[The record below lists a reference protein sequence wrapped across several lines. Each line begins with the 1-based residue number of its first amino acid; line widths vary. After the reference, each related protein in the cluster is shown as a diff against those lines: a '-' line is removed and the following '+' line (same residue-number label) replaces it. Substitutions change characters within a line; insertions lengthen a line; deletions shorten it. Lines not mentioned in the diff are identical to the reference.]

1 SSGAAGR
8 SAGRSA
14 RPAPKPTVKPRPSKS
29 APPPPSSSESA
40 RLPDAP
46 KPRPVVRAVPANA
59 KPHIVALIDFNA
71 AQEVADK
78 FKTDQSVVMD
88 LRMVDG
94 KLARRLLDFSSGV
107 CYSLGGGME
116 KVGSK
121 VYLLVP

>member
-1 SSGAAGR
+1 M
-8 SAGRSA
+8 
-14 RPAPKPTVKPRPSKS
+14 P
-29 APPPPSSSESA
+29 E
-40 RLPDAP
+40 AP

-59 KPHIVALIDFNA
+59 KPHIVAPVDFNA

-78 FKTDQSVVMD
+78 FKTDQPVVMD

-121 VYLLVP
+121 VYLLVPEGTEVSNDERRRLYDRGLSD